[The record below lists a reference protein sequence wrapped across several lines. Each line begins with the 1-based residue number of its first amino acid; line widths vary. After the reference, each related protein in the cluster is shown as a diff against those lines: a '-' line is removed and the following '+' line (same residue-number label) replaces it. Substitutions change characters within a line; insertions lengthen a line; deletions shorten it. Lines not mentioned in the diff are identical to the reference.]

1 MLLLTDKQRKNLA
14 ESWYDTPQ
22 MPTVKLFDPV
32 GAATWYLSSI
42 DPDDTNIAFGLCDLG
57 MGFPEMGN
65 VDINELD
72 TFKGKLGLGIERDLH
87 WQPTNGQTLTE
98 LYDEV
103 RNAQL

>member
-1 MLLLTDKQRKNLA
+1 MQLLTEKQRKTLA

-22 MPTVKLFDPV
+22 MPQFKLFNPT
-32 GAATWYLSSI
+32 GAATWHLSSI

-65 VDINELD
+65 VDLNELEH
-72 TFKGKLGLGIERDLH
+72 FKGPLGIGIERDLH
-87 WQPTNGQTLTE
+87 WQPTPGQTLTQ

-103 RNAQL
+103 RP